1 MNPSAGSFF
10 SWKELTWAGSCKKSS
25 AGWAAPQQSWVQGG
39 SILES
44 FSKGFCFKNPNILGH
59 ISLPPLWNTETKIQ
73 GVFFVFAL
81 LVLGC
86 FSFPQPLT
94 YKMWYLHYKN
104 LIFFLTRIDSEAK
117 CFSKMGR
124 AWLGSVFTG
133 GWECHS
139 PIFPI
144 FPPYF
149 WASPALR
156 MHKSTEGRFWQKKN
170 LEKWQKSWAK
180 WEVKRAEL
188 GQSQF
193 WSHWTSLKFWNWG
206 WSLPGDIFCLWCHPK
221 FMFSVWEVAQCQEM
235 FPRGFEI
242 LKRQSSA
249 ALNIQIQRGRF
260 GERCPGC
267 PPLCDH
273 TFSWGQH
280 LQPCRDEDFWERE

>member
-86 FSFPQPLT
+86 FSFPQSLT

-144 FPPYF
+144 FPLISELLLPWGCTKVQRGGF
-149 WASPALR
+149 DRRKTL
-156 MHKSTEGRFWQKKN
+156 KSDKNPELNGRWK
-170 LEKWQKSWAK
+170 
-180 WEVKRAEL
+180 
-188 GQSQF
+188 GQSWGRASSEATEPPWNSGIGAGPSLVTFSVSDATQNSCF
-193 WSHWTSLKFWNWG
+193 LSGRWHSARKCSQGGLKF
-206 WSLPGDIFCLWCHPK
+206 
-221 FMFSVWEVAQCQEM
+221 
-235 FPRGFEI
+235 
-242 LKRQSSA
+242 
-249 ALNIQIQRGRF
+249 
-260 GERCPGC
+260 
-267 PPLCDH
+267 
-273 TFSWGQH
+273 
-280 LQPCRDEDFWERE
+280 